1 MNTEVGSMT
10 LGDRIA
16 QARKQAGLSQEQLGE
31 KLGVSRQAISKWESG
46 QTNPDVAYVTEL
58 CRLLGIS
65 SDWLL
70 LGIENAQEKTPAR
83 CPNCNA
89 IVTGLDNFCPNCGR
103 SLQGKPCTYTLVIA
117 YEVQISSQVAEEIVS
132 LMNFHLL
139 PENSL
144 IYNVQTHEEV
154 TQLLDG
160 NSYLALARGLSKEQV
175 ERIIDKLSWPTR
187 NAFRFYRDWDASHP
201 EELKD
206 KEPIPISQLQKKHEP
221 LSFGGMVL
229 AVIVGVIA
237 AIFILALL

>member
-1 MNTEVGSMT
+1 MT
-10 LGDRIA
+10 LGTRIA
-16 QARKQAGLSQEQLGE
+16 ALRRERGLSQEQLGE

-46 QTNPDVAYVTEL
+46 QTNPDVVYVAEL
-58 CRLLGIS
+58 CRLFGVS

-70 LGIENAQEKTPAR
+70 LGMEHAQERAPVR
-83 CPNCNA
+83 CPNCKA

-117 YEVQISSQVAEEIVS
+117 YEDQISSQVAEEIVS

-139 PENSL
+139 PENAL

-160 NSYLALARGLSKEQV
+160 KSYLALARGLSKEQV
-175 ERIIDKLSWPTR
+175 ERIIDKLSWPTM
-187 NAFRFYRDWDASHP
+187 NVFRFYRDWDVSHP
-201 EELKD
+201 EDLKD

-229 AVIVGVIA
+229 AVIVGVIG

>member
-1 MNTEVGSMT
+1 MT
-10 LGDRIA
+10 LGERIT

-46 QTNPDVAYVTEL
+46 QTNPDVVYVAEL
-58 CRLLGIS
+58 CRLFGVS

-70 LGIENAQEKTPAR
+70 LGMEHAQEKAPVR
-83 CPNCNA
+83 CPNCKA

-103 SLQGKPCTYTLVIA
+103 SLQGKPCTYTLVIS
-117 YEVQISSQVAEEIVS
+117 YENQVSSQVAEEIIS
-132 LMNFHLL
+132 LLNFHLL
-139 PENSL
+139 PEHSL
-144 IYNVQTHEEV
+144 IYSVQTREEV

-160 NSYLALARGLSKEQV
+160 KSYLALAHGLSKEQV
-175 ERIIDKLSWPTR
+175 ERIIDKLSWPTM
-187 NAFRFYRDWDASHP
+187 NAFRFYRDGDASHP

-206 KEPIPISQLQKKHEP
+206 KEPIPISQLQKKYEP

-237 AIFILALL
+237 AILILALL

>member
-1 MNTEVGSMT
+1 MT
-10 LGDRIA
+10 LGERIA

-46 QTNPDVAYVTEL
+46 QTNPDVVYVAEL
-58 CRLLGIS
+58 CRLFGVS

-70 LGIENAQEKTPAR
+70 LGMEHAQEKAPVR
-83 CPNCNA
+83 CPNCKA
-89 IVTGLDNFCPNCGR
+89 IVTGLDNFCPNCGC
-103 SLQGKPCTYTLVIA
+103 SLQGKPCTYTLVVA
-117 YEVQISSQVAEEIVS
+117 YEDQISSQVAEEIVS
-132 LMNFHLL
+132 LMNSHLL
-139 PENSL
+139 PENAL
-144 IYNVQTHEEV
+144 IYNVQTREEV

-160 NSYLALARGLSKEQV
+160 NSYLPLARGLSKEQV
-175 ERIIDKLSWPTR
+175 ERIIDKLSWPTMK
-187 NAFRFYRDWDASHP
+187 AFRFYRDGDASHP
-201 EELKD
+201 EDLKD